1 MYKRKTV
8 NVKRHL
14 KWLQLGILDYE
25 NRREIENNNKILK
38 WTVLQGLWGIGK
50 WQKYVKD
57 KNREIENGD
66 GKSKFEMKKVLN
78 HE

>member
-14 KWLQLGILDYE
+14 KLLQFGILDYE

-50 WQKYVKD
+50 
-57 KNREIENGD
+57 
-66 GKSKFEMKKVLN
+66 
-78 HE
+78 